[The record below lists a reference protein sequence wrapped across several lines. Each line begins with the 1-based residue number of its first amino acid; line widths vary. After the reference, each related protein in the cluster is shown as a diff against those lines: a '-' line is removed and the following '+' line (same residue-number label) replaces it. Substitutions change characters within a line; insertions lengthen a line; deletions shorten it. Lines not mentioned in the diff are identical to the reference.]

1 MARISLTSLT
11 IYERLVNQIFFVENM
26 TSVTCVTVT
35 VICDSFPHTGYISDI
50 PGNGYILSEINSEL
64 LDNET

>member
-11 IYERLVNQIFFVENM
+11 IYERLVNQIFFVENI
-26 TSVTCVTVT
+26 TSVT

-50 PGNGYILSEINSEL
+50 PGNGYIVG
-64 LDNET
+64 DKF

>member
-1 MARISLTSLT
+1 MARISLT
-11 IYERLVNQIFFVENM
+11 IYERLVNQIFFVENI
-26 TSVTCVTVT
+26 TSVT

-50 PGNGYILSEINSEL
+50 PGNGYIVGDNSEL

>member
-11 IYERLVNQIFFVENM
+11 IYERLVNPMFLVENI
-26 TSVTCVTVT
+26 TSVT